1 LADTIT
7 DILKQQEKMLA
18 RIKRLEK
25 RVSNLEKRLT
35 HVRATAEVSA
45 ERPLGIAELL
55 ELPDNL
61 RKTVLAI
68 GELGEATAEE
78 VAAKTGRTRNI
89 ESVYLNQLV
98 RSKHLVK
105 SRKGKR
111 IYFKGNFSRKLL
123 ILLKEII

>member
-1 LADTIT
+1 LADTIA
-7 DILKQQEKMLA
+7 DILKQQKKILA
-18 RIKRLEK
+18 KLKQLEK
-25 RVSNLEKRLT
+25 RVSALEKRLT
-35 HVRATAEVSA
+35 PIEAAAEISA
-45 ERPLGIAELL
+45 ERPLGVAELL

-61 RKTVLAI
+61 RKTILAI
-68 GELGEATAEE
+68 SELGEATAEE
-78 VAAKTGRTRNI
+78 VAALTGRTRNI

-105 SRKGKR
+105 SRKGRK

>member
-1 LADTIT
+1 MADSIA
-7 DILKQQEKMLA
+7 DILKQQKEILA
-18 RIKRLEK
+18 KIKQLEK

-35 HVRATAEVSA
+35 LKETTAKVSA
-45 ERPLGIAELL
+45 KQPLGVAEFL

-68 GELGEATAEE
+68 SELREATAEE

-105 SRKGKR
+105 NRRGRK

>member
-1 LADTIT
+1 MAESIA
-7 DILKQQEKMLA
+7 DILKQQEKILA
-18 RIKRLEK
+18 KIRQLEK
-25 RVSNLEKRLT
+25 RVSDLEKRLAPT
-35 HVRATAEVSA
+35 KAAAEVSA
-45 ERPLGIAELL
+45 EQPLGITEFL

-68 GELGEATAEE
+68 SELGEATAEE

-105 SRKGKR
+105 SRKGRK
-111 IYFKGNFSRKLL
+111 IYFRGNFSRKLL

>member
-1 LADTIT
+1 LADSIA
-7 DILKQQEKMLA
+7 DILKQQKKILA
-18 RIKRLEK
+18 KIKQLEK
-25 RVSNLEKRLT
+25 RVSKLERRLT
-35 HVRATAEVSA
+35 PREAMREVSA
-45 ERPLGIAELL
+45 EQPLGIADLL

-61 RKTVLAI
+61 RKTILAI
-68 GELGEATAEE
+68 SELGEATAEE

-98 RSKHLVK
+98 RSKHLIK
-105 SRKGKR
+105 SRRGRK